1 MHHRV
6 FDPLE
11 QTLATSPSV
20 WDGEVAKV
28 CSSKTSMYKSST
40 IGKPGFPSV
49 LLYGVE
55 CSVVLKVC
63 GSQDEIQKIALLDTI
78 VTREPDGKMHTSV
91 TESPHT
97 DQYLAYYSHHPQSVK
112 RGFVRCLHNRA
123 KRIITK
129 PSGTTQE
136 RKHLSTVLV
145 ANGCAF
151 SFL

>member
-1 MHHRV
+1 
-6 FDPLE
+6 
-11 QTLATSPSV
+11 
-20 WDGEVAKV
+20 
-28 CSSKTSMYKSST
+28 MYKSAT
-40 IGKPGFPSV
+40 IGKPGSPSV

-63 GSQDEIQKIALLDTI
+63 GSQGEIQKIALLDTL
-78 VTREPDGKMHTSV
+78 VTREPDGKLHTSV

-123 KRIITK
+123 KCIITK
-129 PSGTTQE
+129 PSGTAQE
-136 RKHLSTVLV
+136 KKHLSTVVV